1 MGRFQSCL
9 GINVTGGAT
18 GTEDPEIPGGIIADK
33 GLGLTYLPQGEAS
46 YKSVPF
52 RISSLLDSGG
62 DYNPDQCAPSPDPPP
77 SCCTPP
83 ILMGV
88 GSRYS
93 RGGGGTWQ
101 AERRDCG
108 RDGGGG
114 GR

>member
-52 RISSLLDSGG
+52 RVTAHFWIPVETTTQISAPLAPTPLPAAVLL
-62 DYNPDQCAPSPDPPP
+62 P
-77 SCCTPP
+77 
-83 ILMGV
+83 L
-88 GSRYS
+88 
-93 RGGGGTWQ
+93 
-101 AERRDCG
+101 
-108 RDGGGG
+108 
-114 GR
+114 